1 MPETW
6 EQIRDEVHRRFREW
20 GRQGAP
26 ARRYALLVAGYCRTQ
41 AEHLADQMALTL
53 RDGELVR
60 LAEWVEAAADR
71 PLTPAER
78 ADATAVG
85 AAVGAGVQ
93 ACLSGSTNGGFLHNP
108 FGVVDCLRT
117 AFDDPLR
124 AAGRL
129 IGYPGVASEEGV
141 WPPPSPPSYSSVRRV
156 MDCLCPA
163 RWDPTADWTP
173 PPEAVPWARRMYEG
187 RAFDALPVLADLLE
201 ESGCL
206 DRPLLDHCRQSGD
219 HFRGCAAVD
228 RLLGHRWPNPT

>member
-1 MPETW
+1 MSETW

-20 GRQGAP
+20 GRERAP
-26 ARRYALLVAGYCRTQ
+26 ARRYALLVAGYCCTQ
-41 AEHLADQMALTL
+41 LEYLTDEMALW
-53 RDGELVR
+53 DGELVR
-60 LAEWVEAAADR
+60 LMEWVEAAADR
-71 PLTPAER
+71 PLTDTER
-78 ADATAVG
+78 DAATALT
-85 AAVGAGVQ
+85 AAVSAAVQ
-93 ACLSGSTNGGFLHNP
+93 ACLSSYTNGGFLHNP

-117 AFDDPLR
+117 ALEDPLR

-129 IGYPGVASEEGV
+129 IGYPGVDPEEGV
-141 WPPPSPPSYSSVRRV
+141 WPPPSPPSYRSVRRV

-201 ESGCL
+201 ESGCP
-206 DRPLLDHCRQSGD
+206 DRILLAHCRRAGH

-228 RLLGHRWPNPT
+228 RLLARRGQDPT